1 METNKQELFA
11 AKLRTVLLWALATGA
26 LFVFVFKVRTVIG
39 YFATAGILAYL
50 LHPAVMWLSKRK
62 IPLWAAALGSF
73 AVLAGIS
80 ALIVAL
86 AAPPIINQFN
96 ELGEKLPEYIESAGP
111 AFERVKTAVE
121 AADLPFDM
129 EAVAKDAA
137 ESAKN
142 KAAETAAQIFKSVS
156 GFLGAM
162 AALVIVP
169 ILLFYF
175 LADGPRLWKSVV
187 SYIPPASRPEFES
200 VMSRINIA
208 IGGFIRSQLKLCL
221 IMGIMTTVTMMI
233 PFPKYALIFGLIA
246 GITEFI
252 PYVGPI
258 LALLAPLAIACFS
271 PLWKLIYVLVAFLV
285 LQFLE
290 GNVIA
295 PKVIGKDVGLHP
307 AVIIFVLMC
316 GGQIAGLA
324 GMIAAIP
331 AAVILNVLWQYFYVE
346 KYLSIAEGKEMSSSE
361 QVVKQ
366 AGND

>member
-1 METNKQELFA
+1 MKF
-11 AKLRTVLLWALATGA
+11 RTALLWALAAGA

-39 YFATAGILAYL
+39 YFAAAGVLAYL
-50 LHPAVMWLSKRK
+50 LDPAVMWLSKRR

-73 AVLAGIS
+73 AILAGLLT
-80 ALIVAL
+80 LIIAL
-86 AAPPIINQFN
+86 AAPPAINQFK
-96 ELGEKLPEYIESAGP
+96 ELGERLPEYIESAGP
-111 AFERVKTAVE
+111 TFEQAKAAVK
-121 AADLPFDM
+121 AADLPFDA
-129 EAVAKDAA
+129 ESIAKDAA
-137 ESAKN
+137 ESVKN
-142 KAAETAAQIFKSVS
+142 KAAETAAQILKSVS
-156 GFLGAM
+156 GFFGAM
-162 AALVIVP
+162 AALVIIP

-175 LADGPRLWKSVV
+175 LADGQRLWKSVV
-187 SYIPPASRPEFES
+187 LYIPPAYRPEFES
-200 VMSRINIA
+200 VMSRINTA

-271 PLWKLIYVLVAFLV
+271 PVWKLIYVLIAFLV

-307 AVIIFVLMC
+307 AVIIFALMC
-316 GGQIAGLA
+316 GGQVAGLA

-331 AAVILNVLWQYFYVE
+331 VAVILKVLWQYFYVE
-346 KYLSIAEGKEMSSSE
+346 KYLAIAEGKQMSSSE